1 MCGPPSNCCKHPHE
15 ATPQSWLL
23 ALANEGHHNPQRR
36 PSSEHAK
43 ALARPDAWRFV
54 RTRFNFTAAMRL
66 TMCCA
71 PLAAVD
77 EAFGNAQ
84 SAPAGV
90 QQQPDAANR
99 VLADPAGGTAAAA
112 EAAVALLPTAAGA
125 GAMDDRVPAAA
136 NGLSAAEPTAAA
148 AVLPAA
154 VTSAKQAAVVQ
165 TLLTDQPA
173 AIAVTGSSTAGTA
186 QPINTG
192 VPVPADE
199 QQQPT
204 AGDLPAVVSAAK
216 QAAVVHTLQTDQPA
230 AIAVTGDS
238 AAGTAQPMDTAV
250 SVFADAQ
257 QQPTG
262 SDLSA
267 AVSAAKQAAVVHTLQ
282 TDQPAAIAVS
292 GNSEAGTPQPM
303 HTSVQVPTDAPQQP
317 VDSDLSAVVTAA
329 KQAAVVQTLQTDQPA
344 AIAVTGDSAAGTAQ
358 AMHTSAQ
365 VPTVA
370 PQQPVDSDLSTAV
383 TGAKQAA
390 VVQTL
395 LTDQPAAIAV
405 SAGGTA
411 PLVQQQAQVG
421 QKRQG
426 QKGQRQQQQRVP
438 QGVARAEAARLQSIA
453 RRGGFSSAIVAAPA
467 LLPLAALQR
476 VLPLLA
482 PSAPFVV
489 SHIDHTRSQ
498 P

>member
-1 MCGPPSNCCKHPHE
+1 VCVH
-15 ATPQSWLL
+15 
-23 ALANEGHHNPQRR
+23 
-36 PSSEHAK
+36 
-43 ALARPDAWRFV
+43 
-54 RTRFNFTAAMRL
+54 TRFNFTDAMRL

-84 SAPAGV
+84 SAPAGL
-90 QQQPDAANR
+90 QQQPNAANR
-99 VLADPAGGTAAAA
+99 VRADPAGGTTAVA
-112 EAAVALLPTAAGA
+112 EAAVALLPAAAGA
-125 GAMDDRVPAAA
+125 GAVDDRVPAAA
-136 NGLSAAEPTAAA
+136 NGLLAAEPTAAA
-148 AVLPAA
+148 AALPAA

-173 AIAVTGSSTAGTA
+173 AIAVTGGTAGPA
-186 QPINTG
+186 QPTDTS
-192 VPVPADE
+192 VPMSTDAP
-199 QQQPT
+199 QQ
-204 AGDLPAVVSAAK
+204 LK
-216 QAAVVHTLQTDQPA
+216 
-230 AIAVTGDS
+230 
-238 AAGTAQPMDTAV
+238 
-250 SVFADAQ
+250 
-257 QQPTG
+257 G

-267 AVSAAKQAAVVHTLQ
+267 AVSAAKQAVVVHTLQ
-282 TDQPAAIAVS
+282 TDQPAAVAVT
-292 GNSEAGTPQPM
+292 GNNAADTAQPM
-303 HTSVQVPTDAPQQP
+303 DTSVQVPVDAPQQP
-317 VDSDLSAVVTAA
+317 VDSELSAA

-344 AIAVTGDSAAGTAQ
+344 AIAVSGSGTAGTAQ
-358 AMHTSAQ
+358 PVDTGVPVPADTPAAEPAAAAAALPAAVSAAKQAAVVHTLLTDQPAAIAMKGAGTTGIAQPMDTSVQ
-365 VPTVA
+365 VPTDA
-370 PQQPVDSDLSTAV
+370 PQQPVESDLSAAV
-383 TGAKQAA
+383 TTAKQAA

-426 QKGQRQQQQRVP
+426 QKGQKQQQQRVP
-438 QGVARAEAARLQSIA
+438 QGVARAEGARLKSIA

-489 SHIDHTRSQ
+489 SHIDHTRSK